1 VQDLG
6 SDKTHPEAMS
16 FNVKQYLLKSQPV
29 ADPGQ
34 HLSCREKKDDGL
46 VKVNQFH

>member
-29 ADPGQ
+29 ADPG
-34 HLSCREKKDDGL
+34 HHINIFLAERKMMM
-46 VKVNQFH
+46 V